1 LATRAFACAFLGL
14 TVVLEA
20 ASMARDRVAGGPI
33 RAGAEAPSDGKSILL
48 TLRNIGE
55 TLAVS
60 LPTMLE
66 ALAGRVTK
74 ETCDDRL
81 ERWSRRVVDN
91 ARIHVEVIGR
101 ENLRAEETYL
111 VMSNHQ
117 SLYDVPVLFHVI
129 GSNVRMIAK
138 EELFRVPV
146 FGPALAAGG
155 FISIDRG
162 DRKAAIASLQRAR
175 DLLAGGT
182 HVWIAPEGTRS
193 RTGELLPFKKG
204 AFYLAFE
211 AQLPI
216 LPVSLSGTRDALP
229 AKGLRSVPGANVRV
243 TIHPKI
249 DPAPYAAR
257 GKKGRDELMLEV
269 RRVLESAL

>member
-1 LATRAFACAFLGL
+1 VCFPEPIATGG
-14 TVVLEA
+14 T
-20 ASMARDRVAGGPI
+20 RDRGE
-33 RAGAEAPSDGKSILL
+33 RNGKSLAL
-48 TLRNIGE
+48 TLRNVAE

-60 LPTMLE
+60 FPTMVE

-74 ETCDDRL
+74 EACDVRL

-91 ARIHVEVIGR
+91 ARMQVDVVGR
-101 ENLRAEETYL
+101 ENIRPHETYL

-162 DRKAAIASLQRAR
+162 DRNAAIASLQRAR

-204 AFYLAFE
+204 AFYLALE
-211 AQLPI
+211 ARLPI
-216 LPVSLSGTRDALP
+216 LPVTVRGTRDALP
-229 AKGLRSVPGANVRV
+229 AKGLRSVAGAQVRV

-249 DPAPYAAR
+249 DPSPFAER
-257 GKKGRDELMLEV
+257 GKKGRDELMAEV
-269 RRVLESAL
+269 RHALENGL